1 MTAAVAYA
9 DATMGFLR
17 RDLIG
22 FLSYRLRF
30 VSQILGTFFS
40 VTLFYYISRLVTVG
54 TFKSPDSYF
63 AFVVIGIAI
72 MSTLVTSL
80 SALPARV
87 RQELVAGTFERVV
100 LSPFGPVAGVASAV
114 LFPMVLALIEG
125 TLTISFAALVF
136 GMPIKATAPLAIP
149 TAFLA
154 SLSFVPFALLASASV
169 IVAKQVQTGI
179 GFAVTGLSLI
189 SGVFFPVSLLPAWIR
204 WTENVQPFTPAL
216 NLLRH
221 LIAGTP
227 MDGSAGVALLKL
239 VAFIGVLMPLAWYA
253 LRRAI
258 RVGQRRGTIIEY

>member
-1 MTAAVAYA
+1 MTAVAAYA
-9 DATMGFLR
+9 DATVGFIK
-17 RDLIG
+17 RDVTG

-40 VTLFYYISRLVTVG
+40 VTLFYYISRLITVG
-54 TFKSPDSYF
+54 TFKSPDAYF
-63 AFVVIGIAI
+63 AFVVVGIAI

-100 LSPFGPVAGVASAV
+100 LSPFGPVAGITAAV
-114 LFPMVLALIEG
+114 LFPMLLALLEA
-125 TLTISFAALVF
+125 TLTIGFAADVF
-136 GMPIKATAPLAIP
+136 GMPIRATAVFAIP
-149 TAFLA
+149 TAFLT

-179 GFAVTGLSLI
+179 GFAVTGISLI
-189 SGVFFPVSLLPAWIR
+189 SGVFFPVSLLPSWIR

-221 LIAGTP
+221 LIAGAP
-227 MDGSAGVALLKL
+227 MDGTAAGALLKL
-239 VAFIGVLMPLAWYA
+239 AAFIGIFAPLGWFA
-253 LRRAI
+253 LRWAI
-258 RVGQRRGTIIEY
+258 RTSQRRGTIIEY